1 MSWFKNNMS
10 LIQEG
15 ACRSETLEDLISGWG
30 SRTRDQS
37 KANKLYPCMNFS
49 RPQQLYSSLHSRKY
63 TLDNKQQGH
72 MPNAKTPKP
81 ALLEGRNPTSFPN
94 LQNFLRAQLV
104 KEGSFFFFLFFLH
117 SDPVFLFLFFLKSF
131 ERKGENKMPKI
142 CCTFQYSL
150 DEINYVTFNQK
161 KSDNRMVIRFHIN

>member
-1 MSWFKNNMS
+1 MS

-37 KANKLYPCMNFS
+37 KANKLDPCMNFS
-49 RPQQLYSSLHSRKY
+49 RPQQLYSSLHPRNY

-81 ALLEGRNPTSFPN
+81 TLLEGRNPTSFPN

-104 KEGSFFFFLFFLH
+104 KEGSFFFLFFFCT
-117 SDPVFLFLFFLKSF
+117 VTQFFFFFFSWNHLKGKERIKCLKSAVHSNILWM
-131 ERKGENKMPKI
+131 K
-142 CCTFQYSL
+142 
-150 DEINYVTFNQK
+150 
-161 KSDNRMVIRFHIN
+161 